1 MRLSSRST
9 WLSLDICIVSA
20 EERLE
25 GASLEEW
32 LNMVNAPM
40 ELAAFLRGRD

>member
-1 MRLSSRST
+1 MI
-9 WLSLDICIVSA
+9 WMKFYDVSA

-25 GASLEEW
+25 GDSLEEW
-32 LNMVNAPM
+32 LNRVNAPM

>member
-1 MRLSSRST
+1 MTL
-9 WLSLDICIVSA
+9 LLKIYDISA

-25 GASLEEW
+25 GASLDEW
-32 LNMVNAPM
+32 LNMVTAPV